1 MPIKYRY
8 KAVASS
14 GRRQS
19 GTLAASNVATVE
31 EFLREQS
38 LLPVEIKPI
47 DDKGPASLFGF
58 LRGRDYEDLIMFTS
72 ALATLYRAGIPLLK
86 ALSIIRI
93 GDKDSRFNNALD
105 HLKVDLQSG
114 KQISEAMI
122 RFPDIFSSVYVNC
135 IAAGEE
141 SGRMDSTLDQLGAM
155 LEREAELT
163 RQLKAGI
170 RYPLMVVA
178 AIVAA
183 FIVIMYFVVPRFMS
197 FYSAFNAELPLPT
210 RIIIASSDFVT
221 GYWPALLAAAIAAVL
236 GFKAL
241 VRRKEGRLWIDT
253 LILRIPILGEM
264 IIKGNVARFS
274 LMFRIM
280 VSSGLTIVRS
290 VDILAQTVKNSAIG
304 LEIEKLGEL
313 FRRGQEP
320 NVSSG
325 QFRFFPDQALH
336 MLAVGL
342 ESGNLEAM
350 LQEIGEHYTKQVIYT
365 SRQLT
370 SIIEPILTLV
380 MGVFVLVLAL
390 AVFLPMWNLIKV
402 FQG

>member
-1 MPIKYRY
+1 
-8 KAVASS
+8 
-14 GRRQS
+14 
-19 GTLAASNVATVE
+19 
-31 EFLREQS
+31 
-38 LLPVEIKPI
+38 
-47 DDKGPASLFGF
+47 
-58 LRGRDYEDLIMFTS
+58 
-72 ALATLYRAGIPLLK
+72 
-86 ALSIIRI
+86 
-93 GDKDSRFNNALD
+93 
-105 HLKVDLQSG
+105 
-114 KQISEAMI
+114 
-122 RFPDIFSSVYVNC
+122 
-135 IAAGEE
+135 
-141 SGRMDSTLDQLGAM
+141 
-155 LEREAELT
+155 
-163 RQLKAGI
+163 
-170 RYPLMVVA
+170 
-178 AIVAA
+178 
-183 FIVIMYFVVPRFMS
+183 MS

-221 GYWPALLAAAIAAVL
+221 GYWPALLAVAIAAVL

-253 LILRIPILGEM
+253 LILRIPVLGEM

-320 NVSSG
+320 DISSG

-380 MGVFVLVLAL
+380 MGIFVLVLAL